1 MTISLNHTTAHVA
14 DAVGT
19 AALNLDV
26 LELSSAERLAHF
38 TIVQVGETS
47 LDLIETSASIS
58 PRHFAFLVSES
69 EFDDILVRIKRQGDP
84 PQPRWTLC

>member
-19 AALNLDV
+19 AAFYLDV

-47 LDLIETSASIS
+47 LDLIETSASI
-58 PRHFAFLVSES
+58 
-69 EFDDILVRIKRQGDP
+69 
-84 PQPRWTLC
+84 